1 MEDLLKDLA
10 QAKPPSPEVD
20 RDRMERDLARI
31 TALPQERPVRKQ
43 LVRRF
48 APLLVIGVVI
58 VLVVVLLPAPPQP
71 VQPASP
77 QKWWHELTRQRSLM
91 IVGDPTA
98 PYGVYFDSKTDRWLA
113 ANQQVTVIQKDGEV
127 RAFPL
132 TRDGNTWE
140 NAGSPAT
147 VPQVGG
153 NHLVRIGPMK
163 PAVQKTA
170 VSGFQMS
177 LHSQARF
184 DSLDSLPAEPREL
197 RKALETIVGNDA
209 YRIGSLA
216 MELISANVRDDQR
229 RAAFELIKTLD
240 GARFLGD
247 VTVLDERRGIGVA
260 IAAPATF
267 QFSDV
272 ETQLVVDPQTG
283 LPIVKKDVITTSQ
296 FGLPAQ
302 MPISEVDYLLLEQVG
317 FEPIVPQ
324 DVPVNGEVES
334 PIIER

>member
-1 MEDLLKDLA
+1 MEDLMKDLA
-10 QAKPPSPEVD
+10 QAKPPVPEVD
-20 RDRMERDLARI
+20 RGRMESDLARI
-31 TALPQERPVRKQ
+31 VTLPRERPARKQ
-43 LVRRF
+43 FVRRF
-48 APLLVIGVVI
+48 APLVVIAAVI
-58 VLVVVLLPAPPQP
+58 VLAVVLLPAPPQP
-71 VQPASP
+71 VQPAAP
-77 QKWWHELTRQRSLM
+77 PKWWHELTRQWSLM
-91 IVGDPTA
+91 IVGDPA
-98 PYGVYFDSKTDRWLA
+98 DPYAVHIDSKTDRWLA
-113 ANQQVTVIQKDGEV
+113 ANQQVTVLQKEGDV
-127 RAFPL
+127 RPFPL
-132 TRDGNTWE
+132 DRDGNPWE
-140 NAGSPAT
+140 AAGRPET

-153 NHLVRIGPMK
+153 THSVRIGPMK

-184 DSLDSLPAEPREL
+184 DSLDSLPADPQEL
-197 RKALETIVGNDA
+197 RKALETLVGKDS

-216 MELISANVRDDQR
+216 MELISSNVRDDQR

-247 VTVLDERRGIGVA
+247 VTVLNERAGIGVA
-260 IAAPATF
+260 IAAPPTF
-267 QFSDV
+267 QFADV
-272 ETQLVVDPQTG
+272 ETQLVISKETG
-283 LPIVKKDVITTSQ
+283 LPIIKRDVITTPQ

-302 MPISEVDYLLLEQVG
+302 MPISEVEYLLLEQVD

>member
-1 MEDLLKDLA
+1 MEDLMKDLA
-10 QAKPPSPEVD
+10 QARPPVPEVD

-31 TALPQERPVRKQ
+31 VTLPQERPVRKQ

-48 APLLVIGVVI
+48 APLLVIGAVI
-58 VLVVVLLPAPPQP
+58 VLAVVLLPAPPQS
-71 VQPASP
+71 VQPAAP
-77 QKWWHELTRQRSLM
+77 PKWWHELTRQTSLM
-91 IVGDPTA
+91 IVGDPA
-98 PYGVYFDSKTDRWLA
+98 DPYAVYLDSKTDRWLA
-113 ANQQVTVIQKDGEV
+113 ANQQVTVVQKDGDV
-127 RAFPL
+127 TPFSLQRG
-132 TRDGNTWE
+132 GNEWE
-140 NAGSPAT
+140 AAGKPET

-177 LHSQARF
+177 LHSQARL
-184 DSLDSLPAEPREL
+184 DSLESLPAEPQEL

-216 MELISANVRDDQR
+216 MELISSNVRDDQR

-240 GARFLGD
+240 GARFLGEL
-247 VTVLDERRGIGVA
+247 TVLSERRGIGVA
-260 IAAPATF
+260 MAAPPTF
-267 QFSDV
+267 QFTDV
-272 ETQLVVDPQTG
+272 ETQLVINPETG
-283 LPIVKKDVITTSQ
+283 LPIIKRDVITTPQHGLAAKTAISQ
-296 FGLPAQ
+296 V
-302 MPISEVDYLLLEQVG
+302 EYLLLEQVAI
-317 FEPIVPQ
+317 EPIVPQ